1 MMAYPWPSIN
11 GTVFVK
17 KSGLDLTQEGLLQNV
32 PCNAPVRLTARVYV
46 VRALR
51 LCTHD
56 INGTSD
62 PYLVAKLGCHTNID
76 NPRQLNPVVGS
87 YWTEV
92 LLGLRYVMLL
102 IEPPICIA
110 SLTNLMLPGWICIFR
125 MKDRSLTYPMGKK
138 FSRPCLCH
146 LGPF

>member
-1 MMAYPWPSIN
+1 MMAYPWSSIN

-17 KSGLDLTQEGLLQNV
+17 KSGLDMTQEGLLQDV

-56 INGTSD
+56 VNGTSD

-87 YWTEV
+87 Y
-92 LLGLRYVMLL
+92 
-102 IEPPICIA
+102 
-110 SLTNLMLPGWICIFR
+110 
-125 MKDRSLTYPMGKK
+125 
-138 FSRPCLCH
+138 
-146 LGPF
+146 